1 MANEPGRKPSLKNLV
16 RVGDT
21 ERKRGW
27 VIGERDKF
35 IEVDNCIVP
44 GTLQEHIR
52 LLGRRDFG
60 ISLPPGRLP
69 EDVVSCRR
77 RPLAWKNPFGYW
89 NNALLSLLQDF
100 LLALL
105 PHWAWCRQVL
115 SREIV
120 EGSKIWS
127 WEFRNGIIHSIYSA
141 SMYVKILFVYRI
153 FIEKCSYNFSFA
165 LQPSLSS
172 SLSLQDTMYPH

>member
-1 MANEPGRKPSLKNLV
+1 MGPANPGRKPSLKNLV

-21 ERKRGW
+21 GWKRGRW
-27 VIGERDKF
+27 VVGERDKF

-77 RPLAWKNPFGYW
+77 RPLARKNRFGYW
-89 NNALLSLLQDF
+89 NNALLSLLQGF
-100 LLALL
+100 LLACCCLIEPDVGRYYHRRWL
-105 PHWAWCRQVL
+105 KIVFKVW
-115 SREIV
+115 SR
-120 EGSKIWS
+120 
-127 WEFRNGIIHSIYSA
+127 EFRN
-141 SMYVKILFVYRI
+141 KINHDAFNAVL
-153 FIEKCSYNFSFA
+153 C
-165 LQPSLSS
+165 
-172 SLSLQDTMYPH
+172 T